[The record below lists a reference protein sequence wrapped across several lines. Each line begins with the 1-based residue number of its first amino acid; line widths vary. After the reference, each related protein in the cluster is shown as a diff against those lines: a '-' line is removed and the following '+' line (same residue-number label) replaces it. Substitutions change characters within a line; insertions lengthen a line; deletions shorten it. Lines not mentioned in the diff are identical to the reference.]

1 MRGVVR
7 RKHQDPVLHGLAKLS
22 PVLTVPERRSH
33 LEVRIIRDK
42 IVAGQEQM
50 VWRRLG
56 RDGQSLA
63 LRVAHESNAGG
74 GRDVLDVQAA
84 TGGAAKRQVA
94 ANRLRFSFNRNDGQ
108 VQLAC

>member
-1 MRGVVR
+1 M
-7 RKHQDPVLHGLAKLS
+7 
-22 PVLTVPERRSH
+22 
-33 LEVRIIRDK
+33 
-42 IVAGQEQM
+42 
-50 VWRRLG
+50 WRRLG
-56 RDGQSLA
+56 RDGQPFA
-63 LRVAHESNAGG
+63 LCIAYESNAGG